1 MLQKLDIKKRLLLAF
16 ASIVGVA
23 TLIAL
28 TSIIGLNLSKSKL
41 TQFVEG
47 SFVADIA
54 VKMARIEAG
63 EAARNLRDL
72 YIVQDKA
79 SYGTYIEKIE
89 ENLKSLE
96 GRINDLKE
104 NKTSDKELVAQFEA
118 VFVEWES
125 VAREAADLVLEGKH
139 EIAYEILI
147 NECPKLLNEVAD
159 IAAQIDTE
167 IAAQQTAILNSNI
180 KTTQIMIITVTV
192 LLVIAI
198 GICMIISVKITDSI
212 VNPLAQLEEASSEMA
227 KGNLQVE
234 ITYDGND
241 AVGRLAASMRQSM
254 ETIHTYISDIDRIMH
269 ELAAGNFTVELSQE
283 YIGDFKNIQTSVEKF
298 IGDTSNTLLNI
309 RDIADKF
316 VEGSGITADNAARL
330 AEGATE
336 QAGVIQEFIA
346 QTDILSQ
353 KIIDSVKQVN
363 ESTNMIE
370 ATKQKAE
377 RGKAVMTEM
386 TIAMKNIN
394 EASQSISEITTMIDS
409 ISAQTNLLALNA
421 TIEAA
426 RVGEAGKGFAVVAS
440 EVRELANRSAEAVK
454 EIEEMI
460 QNSTTQVAVGQE
472 KLLQMSTELESISE
486 SVEKTDEMMKVLLV
500 NAEVQNESIKD
511 LNSGTTQIS
520 GIVESNVEA
529 AQNGAANGQ
538 ELASQAEDLKQM
550 IRYFNIEK

>member
-47 SFVADIA
+47 SFVTDIA

-63 EAARNLRDL
+63 EAARNLGDL

-104 NKTSDKELVAQFEA
+104 NKTSNKELVAQFEA
-118 VFVEWES
+118 VFVEWED
-125 VAREAADLVLEGKH
+125 VARKAADLILEDKY
-139 EIAYEILI
+139 EVAYEILI
-147 NECPKLLNEVAD
+147 NECPKLLNEVAN
-159 IAAQIDTE
+159 IAAQMDAE

-241 AVGRLAASMRQSM
+241 AVGRLATSMRQSM
-254 ETIHTYISDIDRIMH
+254 DTIHTYISDIDRIMH

-283 YIGDFKNIQTSVEKF
+283 YIGDFKNIQTSVGKF
-298 IGDTSNTLLNI
+298 IGDTSTTLLNI

-316 VEGSGITADNAARL
+316 VDGSGITADNAARL

-353 KIIDSVKQVN
+353 KIVDSVIQVN

-377 RGKAVMTEM
+377 RGKIVMEEM

-454 EIEEMI
+454 KIEEMI
-460 QNSTTQVAVGQE
+460 QNSTMQVSVGQE
-472 KLLQMSTELESISE
+472 KLVQMSTELESISE

-511 LNSGTTQIS
+511 LNSGTAQIS
-520 GIVESNVEA
+520 GIVERNVEA